1 MEEYE
6 LKGTLEG
13 LEKIL
18 QQDFDM
24 PQKEARFFIYILINQ
39 DKTLNIDKKELDEWY
54 FNQRDKYT
62 GRIFYTHYSINFT
75 NIKKEICHNAYIF
88 ILGFFF
94 SRGFDLFQIGLELL
108 YVICEAVRH
117 VSDIDYCVFARI
129 IELNIGNKGTLF
141 GVDEIKT
148 ANKEGKCDYQDENWK
163 CPYLR
168 ENDDCINTNEKI
180 KLSLENLERKD
191 IVKKVG
197 SFWVLQ

>member
-13 LEKIL
+13 LGKIL

-24 PQKEARFFIYILINQ
+24 PPNEARFFIYILITQ
-39 DKTLNIDKKELDEWY
+39 DKTSNTDKKELDEWY
-54 FNQRDKYT
+54 FNQEDKYT
-62 GRIFYTHYSINFT
+62 SRIFNTHYSINFT
-75 NIKKEICHNAYIF
+75 NIKKEVCHKAYIF
-88 ILGFFF
+88 LFGFFF
-94 SRGFDLFQIGLELL
+94 SRGFDLFQFGIELL

-117 VSDIDYCVFARI
+117 VENIDYCVFARI

-141 GVDEIKT
+141 SIDEIKT
-148 ANKEGKCDYQDENWK
+148 FNKEKKCDYQDENWK

-180 KLSLENLERKD
+180 KLSLENLERQD
-191 IVKKVG
+191 IIKKVG
-197 SFWVLQ
+197 NFWVLQ